1 MFVINRIPEAMIL
14 NIIKTLKGKV
24 VVHRLQKK
32 LLATK
37 MLQFFTIILTN
48 FEFRKENDLT
58 TKCF

>member
-48 FEFRKENDLT
+48 FEFRK
-58 TKCF
+58 